1 MKRTATGDTSTFTQ
15 VPHYRRYLTVEW
27 PHFNRRDK
35 EDLDAGH
42 LHRPGHQPAETHLLP
57 HTSLSQVSSEQ
68 PLMARS
74 KVKLSRLYNDS
85 TVRYS
90 TRINFDV
97 ACAMDFH
104 KFPWDRQICKVKF
117 ESFSYSNNQISM
129 RWLNRS
135 MSQVM
140 INYCRRGESEKWE

>member
-1 MKRTATGDTSTFTQ
+1 MRSELSLVLRSNDQ
-15 VPHYRRYLTVEW
+15 MLTC
-27 PHFNRRDK
+27 
-35 EDLDAGH
+35 
-42 LHRPGHQPAETHLLP
+42 
-57 HTSLSQVSSEQ
+57 
-68 PLMARS
+68 
-74 KVKLSRLYNDS
+74 RLYNDS

-104 KFPWDRQICKVKF
+104 KFPWDRQTCKVKF

-135 MSQVM
+135 MSQVRDM
-140 INYCRRGESEKWE
+140 PRE

>member
-1 MKRTATGDTSTFTQ
+1 M
-15 VPHYRRYLTVEW
+15 
-27 PHFNRRDK
+27 
-35 EDLDAGH
+35 
-42 LHRPGHQPAETHLLP
+42 
-57 HTSLSQVSSEQ
+57 
-68 PLMARS
+68 
-74 KVKLSRLYNDS
+74 
-85 TVRYS
+85 RYS

-135 MSQVM
+135 MSQVV
-140 INYCRRGESEKWE
+140 IG